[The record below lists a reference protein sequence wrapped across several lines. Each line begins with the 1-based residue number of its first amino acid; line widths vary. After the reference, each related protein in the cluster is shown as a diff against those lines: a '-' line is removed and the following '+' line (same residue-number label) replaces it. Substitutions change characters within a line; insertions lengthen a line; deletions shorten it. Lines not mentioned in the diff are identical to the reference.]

1 MLQYRIGTTLDR
13 PPTHYFKKWIEYHTQ
28 LFDSNSFIFLNYSDN
43 NSELEEYL
51 ISKGLDIHTFS
62 ITSHYER
69 QQIKEIVQ
77 QGVKLNKSFIIHYPL
92 RYLVNNKYNVYK
104 LGISETNNIINYI
117 KSVVL
122 YYKHKFI
129 YLDLDELIVCKDIH
143 AVLNESFDYIVPMGY
158 TVIQNHNEPTLDWDL
173 PIYKQRSFW
182 RREPYFYDK
191 PIIVSKDLTWGIGRH
206 YHHHNSIF
214 AEGENILNISP
225 RSDVVLLHLRDVCF
239 EYLFKE
245 NQYSIELY
253 PYSDM
258 QHRQFWQETQPFT
271 QWINTERRVD
281 LTPIPDDILSLLKKY
296 YI

>member
-13 PPTHYFKKWIEYHTQ
+13 PPTYYFKKWIDYHTQ
-28 LFDSNSFIFLNYSDN
+28 LFDSNSFIFFNYSDN

-62 ITSHYER
+62 ITSHYEHW
-69 QQIKEIVQ
+69 QVKEIIR
-77 QGVKLNKSFIIHYPL
+77 QGIELNKSFIIHYPL
-92 RYLVNNKYNVYK
+92 RYLVTNKHNIYT
-104 LGISETNNIINYI
+104 LGINETNNIINYI
-117 KSVVL
+117 KSVTL
-122 YYKHKFI
+122 HNKCKFI

-143 AVLNESFDYIVPMGY
+143 AVLNEPFDYILPTGY
-158 TVIQNHNEPTLDWDL
+158 TVIQNHDEPTLDWNI
-173 PIYKQRSFW
+173 PIYEQRSFW
-182 RREPYFYDK
+182 RRESFFYDK
-191 PIIVSKDLTWGIGRH
+191 PIIISKDILWGIGRH
-206 YHHHNSIF
+206 YHHHTNMF
-214 AEGENILNISP
+214 AEGENKLDLSP
-225 RSDVVLLHLRDVCF
+225 RPDIILLHLRDVCF

-281 LTPIPDDILSLLKKY
+281 LTPIPNDIVSLLKKY
-296 YI
+296 HI